1 MPINLLNHLRNV
13 KWWYFMTIKVGIVGY
28 GTIGRRVADGV
39 ASSSGMDIIGVSGR
53 SYGRKMDL
61 ARMRGFPVFV
71 PSSSAH
77 EFSERGFDVG
87 GSLEDLYS
95 EADIIV
101 DATPGKVAAEN
112 MPLYRA
118 AGAKVIVQGGE
129 KHELTGL
136 SFSSLA
142 NYEAAVGKDVCRVVS
157 CNTTGLSRLIST
169 LDRAYGVERVFVSL
183 IRRAADPKESK
194 KGPINAVKPVMGV
207 SHHGPDVKTV
217 MPHIDIYSMAVAI
230 PHTLSHVHTLKVTL
244 RSPADRDALVDLLRS
259 TPRILVEKGGEGF
272 FDTAQ
277 IAEYYRDFR
286 LRYDM
291 PELFIWD
298 EPLDVVGSD
307 VYIMADVHQESIVV
321 PENVDCI
328 KAMCGMESDKM
339 RAIHGTDKTLGI
351 AKSDSCYL

>member
-1 MPINLLNHLRNV
+1 
-13 KWWYFMTIKVGIVGY
+13 
-28 GTIGRRVADGV
+28 
-39 ASSSGMDIIGVSGR
+39 
-53 SYGRKMDL
+53 
-61 ARMRGFPVFV
+61 
-71 PSSSAH
+71 
-77 EFSERGFDVG
+77 
-87 GSLEDLYS
+87 
-95 EADIIV
+95 
-101 DATPGKVAAEN
+101 
-112 MPLYRA
+112 
-118 AGAKVIVQGGE
+118 
-129 KHELTGL
+129 
-136 SFSSLA
+136 
-142 NYEAAVGKDVCRVVS
+142 
-157 CNTTGLSRLIST
+157 
-169 LDRAYGVERVFVSL
+169 
-183 IRRAADPKESK
+183 
-194 KGPINAVKPVMGV
+194 
-207 SHHGPDVKTV
+207 